1 MRFLSTFVFLIIFS
15 AIAVADTGSWTVHPV
30 FSRPVTRAVE
40 TSDEVF
46 YLAGGSLFGYD
57 KKRDES
63 ISYTVD
69 NYLSSSA
76 DIKNIFYDHAAD
88 RVLVAY
94 SDGNIDIMGG
104 RAGDRSVLNI
114 PDIAAATSVGENKTV
129 NDVAFSGDSV
139 FAATAFGLVIL
150 DVAKGETLSSGNY
163 RRPVSA
169 VTVTP
174 SHIVMKCGD
183 SLYSA
188 PRSARISTLDSFV
201 PLTPWGA
208 VEEMTALSPSLLLLR
223 RDISSRES
231 LYTLRFDG
239 TSVSGASVV
248 DKASGNVSPFIFTP
262 SGEVR
267 FVSSGHLY
275 SIGTDGRSSVMAP
288 LHDDIAGDA
297 IACATSVESVWAAG
311 HDGLAHYSYNP
322 GSGWTMLSD
331 RYLPDGVS
339 VKRVAYI
346 IPSADGE
353 RAYFTNLGATVYRLG
368 YPTGN
373 EGLQTPQT
381 TSLLT
386 PDGVFTDVTAFPAP
400 AVHDLSISAQRSVG
414 QYPVSPEKLAED
426 PDDPSVYWLCT
437 ANDGLLRITDG
448 QLSGRYDESNAPFV
462 PEWGCRVYDVS
473 FDRGGNMWVAS
484 HTGPGTSGL
493 SFLPAAKRRLD
504 PDKVTAADW
513 TVVSVPGYSSNKDV
527 QTLHCRHSDMIFITD
542 ATVGTLLV
550 AIDTRGTFDDL
561 SDDRVK
567 VWESMIDQDGKLFAP
582 DRHSA
587 LAEDRSGRVWLGS
600 NGGVIEI
607 PYPEKA
613 VEESL
618 VVTRLKVPRRDGT
631 NTADYL
637 LEGDLIYSI
646 AVDHADRKW
655 LATEGSGVFLVSP
668 RGDEIIE
675 SFNSS
680 NSPLP
685 SNRVNAVYCDPHG
698 NAVYF
703 GTDRGV
709 VEYASSASPAA
720 GSYSDILVYPNPVGP
735 DHTGPVTITGLMDAS
750 LVKIAD
756 AAGHV
761 VWQGKSEGGMAQW
774 PVTDMSGRHVRSGI
788 YYLMVSRSGDGV
800 ASAGAVAK
808 IAVVN

>member
-1 MRFLSTFVFLIIFS
+1 MRFLSTFVALFFAAVM
-15 AIAVADTGSWTVHPV
+15 AIADSGSWTVHPV

-40 TSDEVF
+40 TVDEIF

-57 KKRDES
+57 KKNDES

-69 NYLSSSA
+69 NYLSSAA
-76 DIKNIFYDHAAD
+76 DITNIFYDHAAD
-88 RVLVAY
+88 RLLIAY
-94 SDGNIDIMGG
+94 TDGNIDLLSHRG
-104 RAGDRSVLNI
+104 GDRSVLNI
-114 PDIAAATSVGENKTV
+114 PDIASASSVGDLRTV
-129 NDVAFSGDSV
+129 NDVAFGGDSV
-139 FAATAFGLVIL
+139 FVATAFGLVIL
-150 DVAKGETLSSGNY
+150 DASKGETCASGIY
-163 RRPVSA
+163 RTPVTGVA
-169 VTVTP
+169 LTP
-174 SHIVMKCGD
+174 SHIVIKCGD
-183 SLYSA
+183 RIYSVA
-188 PRSARISTLDSFV
+188 RGSRISSIDYFK
-201 PLTPWGA
+201 PLTHWGA
-208 VEEMTALSPSLLLLR
+208 VSEMTALSPSLLLLR
-223 RDISSRES
+223 RDVAGQES

-239 TSVSGASVV
+239 VSVGGAQVA
-248 DKASGNVSPFIFTP
+248 DKSLSRVSPFIFTP
-262 SGEVR
+262 DGEVR
-267 FVSSGHLY
+267 FVSSGSLY
-275 SIGTDGRSSVMAP
+275 SIGNDGHTTLLAP
-288 LHDDIAGDA
+288 LHEDIAGDA
-297 IACATSVESVWAAG
+297 IACANSVASVWAAG
-311 HDGLAHYSYNP
+311 HDGLAHYSYDA
-322 GSGWTMLSD
+322 GSGWTILAE
-331 RYLPDGVS
+331 RYVPEGIS

-346 IPSADGE
+346 IPSSDGE

-368 YPTGN
+368 YATGD
-373 EGLQTPQT
+373 EGLNIPQT

-386 PDGVFTDVTAFPAP
+386 PDGFFSDVTAFPVP
-400 AVHDLSISAQRSVG
+400 AAHDLSISAQRTLG
-414 QYPVSPEKLAED
+414 QYAISPERLAED

-437 ANDGLLRITDG
+437 AGDGLLRITDG

-473 FDRGGNMWVAS
+473 FDKGGNMWVAS
-484 HTGPGTSGL
+484 HTGPGTSGI

-513 TVVSVPGYSSNKDV
+513 TVVSVPGYSSNKDL
-527 QTLHCRHSDMIFITD
+527 QTLHCRQSDMIFITD
-542 ATVGTLLV
+542 ATVKNILV
-550 AIDTRGTFDDL
+550 AIDTRGTYDDL

-567 VWESMIDQDGKLFAP
+567 VWESMTDQDGRIFAP

-587 LAEDRSGRVWLGS
+587 LAEDRMGRVWLGS
-600 NGGVIEI
+600 NAGIIEI

-655 LATEGSGVFLVSP
+655 IATDASGVFLVSS

-680 NSPLP
+680 TSPLP
-685 SNRVNAVYCDPHG
+685 SNRVNAVYCDPHS

-720 GSYSDILVYPNPVGP
+720 DSYSDVLVYPNPVGP
-735 DHTGPVTITGLMDAS
+735 DHSGPVTITGLMDSS

-761 VWQGKSEGGMAQW
+761 VWQGKSEGGMASW
-774 PVTDMSGRHVRSGI
+774 PVTDMSGRRVRSGI
-788 YYLMVSRSGDGV
+788 YYLMMSRSGDGI
-800 ASAGAVAK
+800 ASSGAVAK
-808 IAVVN
+808 IAVAN